1 MSVSF
6 YHCKI
11 KDYGNGVQQIINYD
25 KPVKLGQKKTY
36 CPPRDISQEIYELSE
51 QLMEGTKTM
60 QEVEQIAKQ
69 LIIKSQH
76 TKRSNTSRAKNK
88 VYDLV
93 QSNQWE
99 WFITL
104 TFDPEKINRTDYDEC
119 SKAVKYFID
128 ETRRISN
135 GNFKYIGLPEYHADG
150 VSFHFH
156 FLFSGI
162 PSNCFILA
170 DNTSNDEIYN
180 LGTYTFG
187 FSTATKVRDSAKASG
202 YIVKYIT
209 KTMTDNLKGKKR
221 YWASRNLNKPDEYQL
236 EQKYDT
242 SQMPMPVMEKT
253 IEIDTPQYK
262 NRIEYKIYNI
272 EKLEEEI

>member
-25 KPVKLGQKKTY
+25 KPIKSGHSKTY
-36 CPPRDISQEIYELSE
+36 SPPRDINKELYELLE
-51 QLMEGTKTM
+51 QVAEGNKTM
-60 QEVEQIAKQ
+60 QEAEQIAKSSI
-69 LIIKSQH
+69 LNAKHS
-76 TKRSNTSRAKNK
+76 KNSATSRAKNK

-104 TFDPEKINRTDYDEC
+104 TFNPEKIDRTDYDEC
-119 SKAVKYFID
+119 SKAVKYFLD

-135 GNFKYIGLPEYHADG
+135 GNFRYIGLPEYHADG

-156 FLFSGI
+156 FLFSGLDD
-162 PSNCFILA
+162 SCFVLA
-170 DNTSNDEIYN
+170 DNTSDDVIYN
-180 LGTYTFG
+180 LGSYSFG
-187 FSTATKVRDSAKASG
+187 FSTATKVRDSSKASG

-221 YWASRNLNKPDEYQL
+221 YWASRNLNTPDEYQL
-236 EQKYDT
+236 ENKFDT
-242 SQMPMPVMEKT
+242 SQMPMPVMEKVV
-253 IEIDTPQYK
+253 EIDTPQYK

-272 EKLEEEI
+272 EKLED